1 MGSGSPVQNNFFR
14 NESYAGVAA
23 GNYSNIVFATTGD
36 SGGVPWSREELG
48 NWVLGSNGGYTQLR
62 PLTPDGVHFGDIDGY
77 AATPIFFAM
86 RLTDLF
92 RERGE
97 RPPPL
102 GIYQNAVG
110 GTDGAAWAPYAA
122 VAAAGCVNATCM
134 CKYR

>member
-1 MGSGSPVQNNFFR
+1 MT
-14 NESYAGVAA
+14 
-23 GNYSNIVFATTGD
+23 VFAPSRVSYFRRLDTRTHFIPAASAARIPGSASSNTRHF
-36 SGGVPWSREELG
+36 SG
-48 NWVLGSNGGYTQLR
+48 
-62 PLTPDGVHFGDIDGY
+62 
-77 AATPIFFAM
+77 ATPIFFAM